1 MYCETKKS
9 NSHSNPKQSYLD
21 PPNFYDQRKD
31 ATFLF
36 EETNVLHI
44 QFISEICNFR
54 QTLHL

>member
-31 ATFLF
+31 TTFLF

-44 QFISEICNFR
+44 QFISEICNF
-54 QTLHL
+54 